1 MKPASPEQRELE
13 DLAAEV
19 CARYRDADAAQPS
32 ARIDAAILEAARHT
46 ARRPGKRNWHLPASV
61 AAMLVIGVS
70 LALLTSE
77 IEDPLPPLDPG
88 AGSGVG
94 DAASDAG
101 AERPVAERPGAD
113 RPGAERRAEPAAK
126 AQPDTAE
133 ALFGREAGER
143 LSRERS
149 TREQAGLE
157 YRAPQPVGP
166 ERDAGPAAP
175 AAPTAAQAQ
184 PAIGS
189 PPSGASALRQREAP
203 AEIELQGRSAAGEAA
218 KPASESAASRPD
230 GAPADWLR
238 RIEALLREG
247 RKAEAE
253 QELARFRQRHP
264 DYPLPPGLREWHD
277 RLTR

>member
-1 MKPASPEQRELE
+1 MKPASPEERELE
-13 DLAAEV
+13 ALAAEV
-19 CARYRDADAAQPS
+19 SARYRDAGDVQPS
-32 ARIDAAILEAARHT
+32 GRVDAAILEAARQE
-46 ARRPGKRNWHLPASV
+46 ARRPGKRNWHLPASI

-70 LALLTSE
+70 LALMTSE

-94 DAASDAG
+94 DAVSDVG
-101 AERPVAERPGAD
+101 AERPAAIRPGAD
-113 RPGAERRAEPAAK
+113 RRAEPAAK
-126 AQPDTAE
+126 AQPDSAE

-166 ERDAGPAAP
+166 ERDAGPAV
-175 AAPTAAQAQ
+175 PTAAEVH
-184 PAIGS
+184 PAIES
-189 PPSGASALRQREAP
+189 PPSEASALRKREAP
-203 AEIELQGRSAAGEAA
+203 AAIELQGQSAAGEAA
-218 KPASESAASRPD
+218 EPASNPASIRPD
-230 GAPADWLR
+230 DAPADWLK

-247 RKAEAE
+247 RTVEAE

-264 DYPLPPGLREWHD
+264 DYPLPPGLREWSD